1 MLQNVVSRAL
11 LHGEYSWL
19 ARVLDERTPIVD
31 DCNYTLQLLSFEE
44 MVDKTANTFVNA
56 VDLRGSHFN
65 LFDDLSQNSLDVLD
79 FML

>member
-1 MLQNVVSRAL
+1 MN
-11 LHGEYSWL
+11 
-19 ARVLDERTPIVD
+19 

-56 VDLRGSHFN
+56 VDLRGCHFN